1 MKIRLPLTAFP
12 HQIHKSVSHDKRL
25 IILHSERRSMK
36 SLLFDLVQLLNQ
48 MLNSGIL
55 NAVLSSLFRKWL
67 LVLGGM

>member
-1 MKIRLPLTAFP
+1 
-12 HQIHKSVSHDKRL
+12 
-25 IILHSERRSMK
+25 MK

-55 NAVLSSLFRKWL
+55 NAVLSGLFRKWR

>member
-1 MKIRLPLTAFP
+1 MATTAKNYTKGLGIRKP
-12 HQIHKSVSHDKRL
+12 IRM
-25 IILHSERRSMK
+25 IILHSERRNMK
-36 SLLFDLVQLLNQ
+36 TLLFDLVQLLNQ

>member
-1 MKIRLPLTAFP
+1 MKT
-12 HQIHKSVSHDKRL
+12 
-25 IILHSERRSMK
+25 
-36 SLLFDLVQLLNQ
+36 LLFDLVQLLNQ